1 MSTVRRGVRL
11 GWLVAASLAASAAGL
26 LLGPADIDPAGV
38 VAALLGRGEP
48 SASLVVWQLRLP
60 RALAAWFSGAGLAVG
75 GLLMQTLFRNPLAG
89 PFVLGISSGAS
100 LAVALVVLGF
110 GTMATWLGG
119 LGLAGAAM
127 VGAAATLA
135 AVAIAARHVD
145 TTTLLVL
152 GVLLGAAVSAAT
164 TLLLAFASAD
174 RLQSYVVWTFGSFG
188 GVTGATA
195 LLLATLV
202 AVGIL
207 LATTLRR
214 SLDALHLGDREAAS
228 LGVDVARVRTL
239 ALAATAILAGSITA
253 FCGPIG
259 FLGVAMPHLAR
270 ALFRTASHRWLLPG
284 SAAAGATAAALADTL
299 VQWPGSSLSLPLG
312 AVTALIGAPWLAL
325 VVLRRP
331 RWRELA

>member
-1 MSTVRRGVRL
+1 MSTIRRGVRL
-11 GWLVAASLAASAAGL
+11 GWLAAASLVASAAGL
-26 LLGPADIDPAGV
+26 LLGPAGIDPGTV
-38 VAALLGRGEP
+38 VAALLGGGEP
-48 SASLVVWQLRLP
+48 SAAVVVWQLRLP

-127 VGAAATLA
+127 VGSAATLA
-135 AVAIAARHVD
+135 GVAIAARRVD

-188 GVTGATA
+188 GVTATSA
-195 LLLATLV
+195 GLLATLV
-202 AVGIL
+202 GAGIV
-207 LATTLRR
+207 LATSILR

-228 LGVDVARVRTL
+228 LGVDVPRVRAV

-299 VQWPGSSLSLPLG
+299 VQWPGTSLSLPLG